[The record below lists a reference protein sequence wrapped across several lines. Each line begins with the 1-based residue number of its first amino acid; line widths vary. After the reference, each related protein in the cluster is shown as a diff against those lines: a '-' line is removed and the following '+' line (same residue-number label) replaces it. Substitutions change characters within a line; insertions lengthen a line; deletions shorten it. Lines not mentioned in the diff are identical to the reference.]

1 MTRWR
6 RDDDAAPPGGL
17 SVARR
22 ELIESYKP
30 DLPAPLERPLGRELE
45 SETAMQRAALEE
57 SQEPGYSL
65 YELRVQSAPPTA
77 GERPRR
83 PRGRPPGRKQRRQV
97 HFHVDPDEDRLLLEA
112 ARHFGSQQKGLV
124 AALHALHEVL
134 ELRQQVTRLQ
144 DAYERQRILLAEA
157 EALFNNR

>member
-1 MTRWR
+1 VTIWR
-6 RDDDAAPPGGL
+6 RGEDPAS
-17 SVARR
+17 SVVSSERR
-22 ELIESYKP
+22 KLIESYKP
-30 DLPAPLERPLGRELE
+30 DLPGSHKRPAEDDAN
-45 SETAMQRAALEE
+45 THD
-57 SQEPGYSL
+57 P
-65 YELRVQSAPPTA
+65 A
-77 GERPRR
+77 GERRYYYTYEPQAQQAPVQEHRPRR

-134 ELRQQVTRLQ
+134 ELRAQVTRLQ
-144 DAYERQRILLAEA
+144 EAYERQRVLLAEA

>member
-1 MTRWR
+1 VTRWR
-6 RDDDAAPPGGL
+6 RGEDPAS
-17 SVARR
+17 SVVSTERR
-22 ELIESYKP
+22 KLIESYKP
-30 DLPAPLERPLGRELE
+30 DLPGSKPPPEDDANTHDPAAEERRHYYTYEPQAKPAPV
-45 SETAMQRAALEE
+45 
-57 SQEPGYSL
+57 QEH
-65 YELRVQSAPPTA
+65 
-77 GERPRR
+77 RPRR

-97 HFHVDPDEDRLLLEA
+97 HFHVDQDEDRLLLEA

-144 DAYERQRILLAEA
+144 EAYDRQRVLLAEA